1 MAQTLDSLIKKG
13 IIYSPMRG
21 DAPSKCR
28 PFPRIFHALCVSPI
42 VRFVVI
48 IIVRPNKLPTDFSR
62 WTAGGVHVGIR
73 AARPNGFNESFESI
87 LVIGICGID
96 ALRCGADDILCM
108 PSSRDCSESRARGSG
123 YWSWW
128 QWTATEED
136 GDAARNVWLS
146 NMDMSLSNLA
156 IGNCAAFEAAIS
168 QFPRD

>member
-1 MAQTLDSLIKKG
+1 MRFPVHTQPPLDREAR
-13 IIYSPMRG
+13 Y
-21 DAPSKCR
+21 PSKCR
-28 PFPRIFHALCVSPI
+28 PFPRIFHASCVLSI
-42 VRFVVI
+42 MRFVVI

-73 AARPNGFNESFESI
+73 AARPNGSNESFEGI
-87 LVIGICGID
+87 LVIRICGID
-96 ALRCGADDILCM
+96 ALRCGADDVLCM
-108 PSSRDCSESRARGSG
+108 PGSRDCSESRARGSG

-156 IGNCAAFEAAIS
+156 IGNCAAFEATVS